1 MVSDTY
7 LFRNF
12 RLDPATREL
21 RKDDD
26 LVVLPG
32 SAFDCLVYLVEH
44 RERAVGR
51 DELIAA
57 VWGRVDVAD
66 TLLAQTVLRVR
77 RTLGDSG
84 SEGAIR
90 TVARFGY
97 RWVEETCVEQAPDR
111 DPATDVTP
119 LESALDQTTS
129 IRSTSLDADSAPLRD
144 DLAPASTRSRRP
156 LSLAFGA
163 LVVFALLIGAA
174 FWISRG
180 ADLSKPASDSTQSV
194 AASDEPALVLP
205 AEVMDAANWGWLRLG
220 LMDLIGDRLRQSGL
234 PTATGETV
242 LAMLAAQPTLSAD
255 SHGLRVQPRAA
266 FRDGQWTVSLQAQ
279 RDGDSLQ
286 VEASSEDV
294 LAAARMASDLLSV
307 HLGYAP
313 PQTSDVSRPLALE
326 ELLQRT
332 KAAILADQFD
342 LARHLI
348 EQAPESLRGND
359 EVELRRAQIDQGRG
373 AYDEAEARL
382 RALADRVTTEA
393 DSRLRGR
400 VLNALGVSQFRR
412 GHAEEA
418 SATFAEA
425 IALLEKSHDP
435 IVLAS
440 AYAGRAAIA
449 SQEERLADAAA
460 DLGRARVEME
470 AGGDALG
477 IAQVD
482 MNLGLIEVRNYRPAQ
497 AMPLLEGAEA
507 RIAAIGAREELAYVR
522 YSLAGVQL
530 QMLDYDR
537 ANATIARFWPPEAH
551 TGNQRLRWQLV
562 LMKAFV
568 LHATG
573 HYNEAEALLSL
584 LEREADAAD
593 DEPVLARAKALRV
606 LLLAGR
612 GRPDEAAAMAESTL
626 TPSFAERQPDMTVT
640 IRVMRLR
647 NLRMIGRIADAAR
660 ELAVFRDWVDAHPN
674 AWRKAYVSLASAEQA
689 AAEQRHDEALAD
701 FSSAFKQIEALAIPD
716 DLVEIGEPFT
726 LALLDQGDVGR
737 ASAVVGRLAA
747 WAEIDVRA
755 AWAQSQLYRA
765 QGRTSAWQRASERV
779 ARLAGERTLPAPRID

>member
-1 MVSDTY
+1 MVFNQY
-7 LFRNF
+7 QFRNF
-12 RLDPATREL
+12 ELNPAAREL
-21 RKDDD
+21 REDGN

-97 RWVEETCVEQAPDR
+97 RWVEETRIEQALSS
-111 DPATDVTP
+111 DPAMDTARV
-119 LESALDQTTS
+119 ESVVDQTTMPP
-129 IRSTSLDADSAPLRD
+129 STSLD
-144 DLAPASTRSRRP
+144 PASTPLSGDVPPASRSRRT
-156 LSLAFGA
+156 LSLAFVA
-163 LVVFALLIGAA
+163 LVFFTLLVGAA
-174 FWISRG
+174 LWVTRG
-180 ADLSKPASDSTQSV
+180 AVPSKPLADSAQSV
-194 AASDEPALVLP
+194 ATKDEPALVLP
-205 AEVMDAANWGWLRLG
+205 AEVMDAVNWGWLRLG

-242 LAMLAAQPTLSAD
+242 LAMLAAQPTLSTG
-255 SHGLRVQPRAA
+255 SHVLRVQPRAV

-279 RDGDSLQ
+279 RDGDSMQ
-286 VEASSEDV
+286 VQASSEDV

-348 EQAPESLRGND
+348 EQAPESLRRND

-382 RALADRVTTEA
+382 RALADRVTAEA
-393 DSRLRGR
+393 DPRLRGR
-400 VLNALGVSQFRR
+400 ILNALGVSQFRR

-418 SATFAEA
+418 SATFADA
-425 IALLEKSHDP
+425 ITLLEKSHDP

-449 SQEERLADAAA
+449 SQEERLADASA

-497 AMPLLEGAEA
+497 AIPLLEGAEA
-507 RIAAIGAREELAYVR
+507 RIAAMGAREELAYVR

-551 TGNQRLRWQLV
+551 TGNQRLRLRLV

-573 HYNEAEALLSL
+573 YLSEAETLLGRL
-584 LEREADAAD
+584 DREADNAD
-593 DEPVLARAKALRV
+593 DEPVLARAKGLRV

-612 GRPDEAAAMAESTL
+612 GRPEEAAAMAKLAL

-647 NLRMIGRIADAAR
+647 NLRTLGRIAEAAS

-689 AAEQRHDEALAD
+689 VAEERHDAALSD
-701 FSSAFKQIEALAIPD
+701 FSRAFEQIQALAIPD
-716 DLVEIGEPFT
+716 DLVEVGEPYT
-726 LALLDQGDVGR
+726 LALLAQGDIDR
-737 ASAVVGRLAA
+737 ASAVVGGLAA
-747 WAEIDVRA
+747 WAEVDVRA

-765 QGRTSAWQRASERV
+765 QGRTSAWHRASERI
-779 ARLAGERTLPAPRID
+779 ARLAGERTLPAPHID